1 MPGTDVTARY
11 RPGVHELEVGGD
23 WYQVIPLADGRLA
36 FSVGDV
42 VGRGLEAAAAMGQL
56 RSAIAALTAVSSKPA
71 EVLEALD
78 RLATQVE
85 GAQLATV
92 VYAVLDPSSGELAY
106 GCAGHLPPLVVL
118 PEGRTWFLEEGR
130 TTPLG
135 VSQESLPVGARTTL
149 PPEARLLLYTDGLVE
164 RRSSSLD
171 AGLARLAEAAAAAC
185 ADDPD
190 ALCDRILATLLDDQS
205 RRDDIALLCVARLP
219 DCALARR
226 APAVPESLASLRRE
240 LGADVARPRH
250 SR

>member
-1 MPGTDVTARY
+1 
-11 RPGVHELEVGGD
+11 
-23 WYQVIPLADGRLA
+23 
-36 FSVGDV
+36 
-42 VGRGLEAAAAMGQL
+42 MGQL

-78 RLATQVE
+78 RLATQIE

-92 VYAVLDPSSGELAY
+92 VYAVLNLSSGELAY

-185 ADDPD
+185 TDDPD
-190 ALCDRILATLLDDQS
+190 AVCDRILATLLDDKAAATTS
-205 RRDDIALLCVARLP
+205 RS
-219 DCALARR
+219 CA
-226 APAVPESLASLRRE
+226 
-240 LGADVARPRH
+240 
-250 SR
+250 